1 MVTQKRA
8 YLTGLPQAE
17 LVNLLMHSVELHPD
31 LPIFPVENSSPRPAT
46 MPKSLFAGSS
56 TDGLFSRAEAN
67 PNGPMNFIRRI
78 QSNGGKSSPKGKS
91 PQKNSKGSSSMKE
104 EDQDQHDREDSPF
117 APPWPKPGK
126 GLYSTLPS
134 ELDDDSLL
142 VDGDDYEAF
151 SVIVYD
157 EKGRKIEENGI
168 KV

>member
-1 MVTQKRA
+1 
-8 YLTGLPQAE
+8 
-17 LVNLLMHSVELHPD
+17 MHSVDLHPD
-31 LPIFPVENSSPRPAT
+31 LPIFPIENGSPRHPT
-46 MPKSLFAGSS
+46 MPKSFFAGTS

-67 PNGPMNFIRRI
+67 PNGSINFTRRA

-91 PQKNSKGSSSMKE
+91 PQKNGKGAAQAKE
-104 EDQDQHDREDSPF
+104 GDHGEDDREDSPF

-126 GLYSTLPS
+126 GLYNTLPS
-134 ELDDDSLL
+134 ELDDDRHL

-157 EKGRKIEENGI
+157 EKGRKIEENGM